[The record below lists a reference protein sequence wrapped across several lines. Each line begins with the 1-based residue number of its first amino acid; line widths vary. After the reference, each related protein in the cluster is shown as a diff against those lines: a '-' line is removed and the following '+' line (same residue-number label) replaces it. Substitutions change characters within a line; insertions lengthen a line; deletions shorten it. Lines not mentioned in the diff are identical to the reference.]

1 LKTGHRA
8 RRLLVVKEAALMVI
22 VTDGRLPAPSD
33 ANTVPGTSMPVAVAP
48 LRSMVAAKVMGVVVR
63 RSSRWS

>member
-1 LKTGHRA
+1 
-8 RRLLVVKEAALMVI
+8 MVI

-33 ANTVPGTSMPVAVAP
+33 ANTVSGTSMPVAVAP